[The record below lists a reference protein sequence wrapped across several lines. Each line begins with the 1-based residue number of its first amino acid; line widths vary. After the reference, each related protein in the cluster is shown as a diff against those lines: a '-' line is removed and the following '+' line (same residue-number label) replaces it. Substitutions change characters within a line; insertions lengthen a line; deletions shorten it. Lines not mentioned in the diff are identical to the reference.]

1 MKLKTLLWTIVAVAL
16 AAIAYLGWTRWRG
29 DGAATQAAA
38 AASAASGA
46 RPAQT
51 VGVQIAQQ
59 RDVPV
64 TIEAA
69 GTIVSLNTVD
79 VRPQVTGTVADVA
92 VREGQFVRA
101 GDLLFRLDD
110 RADRANVDK
119 ARAQLSRDRASL
131 ADLERQWQRA
141 RDLRAQNFIA
151 QSAADTVLAQ
161 LDGQRAAIDSDA
173 AALRSAEV
181 QLSYDTI
188 VSPLSGRAGAIT
200 VYRGT
205 LVQPTATVLV
215 TVSQIDPI
223 GVSFTVPEAQLASL
237 LRIGGASAA
246 IAAANR
252 SAQTPALASAN
263 AARPPAAAASLARP
277 GRPAVAPIPG
287 ATNNKPV
294 AGKGGAADANGTIS
308 VLLPNSRGGTAA
320 EALVGSVS
328 FVDNAVD
335 TSTGTIR
342 VKGLL
347 PNPAQQMW
355 PGQYVLVRMTLRT
368 IAAAVVVP
376 QAALIIRGNERS
388 VFLVGGD
395 GNAELRTVQMRYAF
409 GESAVVDGIAVGE
422 KVIIEGK
429 QNLRPGT
436 PVRES
441 AVKAAGGR
449 RGASA
454 AAVDAAA
461 SNAST
466 GVIGA
471 SGATP

>member
-1 MKLKTLLWTIVAVAL
+1 V
-16 AAIAYLGWTRWRG
+16 
-29 DGAATQAAA
+29 QA
-38 AASAASGA
+38 
-46 RPAQT
+46 
-51 VGVQIAQQ
+51 AQQ

-69 GTIVSLNTVD
+69 GTVVSLNTVD
-79 VRPQVTGTVADVA
+79 VRPQVTGTIAEVA

-101 GDLLFRLDD
+101 GDLLFKLDD

-141 RDLRAQNFIA
+141 QDLRAQNFIA

-161 LDGQRAAIDSDA
+161 LDGQRAAIDSDV

-188 VSPLSGRAGAIT
+188 TSPLAGRAGAIS

-252 SAQTPALASAN
+252 SAQTPALGSAN
-263 AARPPAAAASLARP
+263 AGRAASAAAGPAREARPAAKPDPAAALSKSVARQDR
-277 GRPAVAPIPG
+277 G
-287 ATNNKPV
+287 
-294 AGKGGAADANGTIS
+294 DEANGTIS
-308 VLLPNSRGGTAA
+308 ILLPDSRGNAAA
-320 EALVGSVS
+320 EALFGSVS
-328 FVDNAVD
+328 FVDNTVD
-335 TSTGTIR
+335 TATGTIR

-347 PNPAQQMW
+347 ANPTQRMW

-376 QAALIIRGNERS
+376 QAALIISGNERS
-388 VFLVGGD
+388 LYLVGAD
-395 GNAELRTVQMRYAF
+395 GNAELRKVQMRYAF
-409 GESAVVDGIAVGE
+409 GEAAVVEGIAAGD
-422 KVIIEGK
+422 KVIVEGK

-436 PVRES
+436 PVRET
-441 AVKAAGGR
+441 AIKPAAGR
-449 RGASA
+449 RSASA
-454 AAVDAAA
+454 AADGAA
-461 SNAST
+461 SGNAP
-466 GVIGA
+466 GIVGA

>member
-1 MKLKTLLWTIVAVAL
+1 MKLKTLLWTVAPVAL
-16 AAIAYLGWTRWRG
+16 LAIAFVGWTRWRG
-29 DGAATQAAA
+29 DGAAAQAAA

-46 RPAQT
+46 RPTQT
-51 VGVQIAQQ
+51 VGVQVAQQ

-79 VRPQVTGTVADVA
+79 VRPQVTGTVAEVA

-141 RDLRAQNFIA
+141 QDLRAQNFIA

-161 LDGQRAAIDSDA
+161 LDGQRAAIDSDM

-188 VSPLSGRAGAIT
+188 VSPLAGRAGAIS

-252 SAQTPALASAN
+252 SAQTPAPASAN
-263 AARPPAAAASLARP
+263 AGRPPAAAASLARA
-277 GRPAVAPIPG
+277 GRPAAQI
-287 ATNNKPV
+287 NKPV
-294 AGKGGAADANGTIS
+294 AGQSGGDDANGTIS
-308 VLLPNSRGGTAA
+308 VLLPNSRGGASA

-335 TSTGTIR
+335 TTTGTIR

-347 PNPAQQMW
+347 PNPAQKMW

-388 VFLVGGD
+388 VFLVGAD
-395 GNAELRTVQMRYAF
+395 GNAELRSVQMRYAF
-409 GESAVVDGIAVGE
+409 GEGAVVDGIAVGE

-441 AVKAAGGR
+441 AVKPAAGR

-454 AAVDAAA
+454 AADASASAA
-461 SNAST
+461 TT
-466 GVIGA
+466 GVNAA

>member
-1 MKLKTLLWTIVAVAL
+1 MKLKTLLWTVVPVAIV
-16 AAIAYLGWTRWRG
+16 AIAYVGWTRWRG
-29 DGAATQAAA
+29 DGGAAQVAA

-46 RPAQT
+46 RPTQT
-51 VGVQIAQQ
+51 VGVQVAQQ

-79 VRPQVTGTVADVA
+79 VRPQVTGTVAEVA

-141 RDLRAQNFIA
+141 QDLRAQNFIA

-188 VSPLSGRAGAIT
+188 VSPLAGRAGAIS

-223 GVSFTVPEAQLASL
+223 GVSFTVPEAQLGSL

-252 SAQTPALASAN
+252 SAQTPPPASAN
-263 AARPPAAAASLARP
+263 AARAPAAAASLARA
-277 GRPAVAPIPG
+277 GRSTAAPI
-287 ATNNKPV
+287 NKPL
-294 AGKGGAADANGTIS
+294 AGKGGGDDANGTIS
-308 VLLPNSRGGTAA
+308 VLLPNSRGGVSA

-335 TSTGTIR
+335 TTTGTIR

-376 QAALIIRGNERS
+376 QAALIIRGNDRS
-388 VFLVGGD
+388 VFLVGAD

-409 GESAVVDGIAVGE
+409 GEGAVVDGIAVGE
-422 KVIIEGK
+422 KVIVEGK

-436 PVRES
+436 PVRET
-441 AVKAAGGR
+441 AVKPAGGR

-454 AAVDAAA
+454 AVDASA
-461 SNAST
+461 STSTT

>member
-1 MKLKTLLWTIVAVAL
+1 
-16 AAIAYLGWTRWRG
+16 
-29 DGAATQAAA
+29 
-38 AASAASGA
+38 
-46 RPAQT
+46 
-51 VGVQIAQQ
+51 VQIAQQ

-79 VRPQVTGTVADVA
+79 VRPQVTGTVAEVA

-141 RDLRAQNFIA
+141 QDLRAQNFIA

-161 LDGQRAAIDSDA
+161 LDGQRAAIDSDS

-188 VSPLSGRAGAIT
+188 VSPLAGRAGAIS

-223 GVSFTVPEAQLASL
+223 GVSFTVPEAQLGSL

-252 SAQTPALASAN
+252 SAQTPAPASAN
-263 AARPPAAAASLARP
+263 AARAPAAAASLARA
-277 GRPAVAPIPG
+277 GRPPAAPVPVAPL
-287 ATNNKPV
+287 
-294 AGKGGAADANGTIS
+294 AGKGGGSDANGTIS
-308 VLLPNSRGGTAA
+308 VLLPNSRGGTSA

-335 TSTGTIR
+335 TTTGTIR

-388 VFLVGGD
+388 VFLVGAD

-409 GESAVVDGIAVGE
+409 GEGAVVDGIAVGE

-441 AVKAAGGR
+441 AAKPASGR

-454 AAVDAAA
+454 AADTSA
-461 SNAST
+461 SAVTT
-466 GVIGA
+466 GVIAA